1 MLWVFRVMKELG
13 YPAGRVITMLAILFI
28 RKTWTMALPSVTQEA
43 TSRPWNQPCTPYA
56 NTDSAID
63 LNIDPEDAPSILK
76 RLKYKTKETF
86 YHVTYLEKAM
96 ALRFND
102 AEIVSYLEM
111 KTLPGFPEIPS
122 SQNNTQNKSASYSE
136 AFVALSKV
144 AVFLEQM
151 YSDEDNSDMKY
162 ELDDLQ
168 SENFS
173 QLCELQMWL
182 RSTGVNEMFETP
194 RSVMSH
200 KLRHAGNTFKRYERD
215 FVVISRY
222 GKLLRRYQHYYN

>member
-1 MLWVFRVMKELG
+1 
-13 YPAGRVITMLAILFI
+13 
-28 RKTWTMALPSVTQEA
+28 MALPSVTQEA

-86 YHVTYLEKAM
+86 YHVTSLEKAM
-96 ALRFND
+96 DIFCVTKRSEYLFPQFERASSIFRQALRFND

-111 KTLPGFPEIPS
+111 KTLSGFPEIPS